1 MYFQRA
7 SVAEHS
13 TGLAGLIKFS
23 AIALIFFT
31 ACKKKE
37 VTPEPIPV
45 LTPKPYY
52 MEPITDIDG
61 NVYHTVKIGNQ
72 VWTVENLKTT
82 HYQNGDAIP
91 KVDDYN
97 TWPDLTT
104 GAYCEYGNNAINVES
119 YGRLYNW
126 YVISDSRKI
135 APDGWRVPT
144 QQDWQTLIS
153 FLGDADEAGGKL
165 KETGTSHWESPNSGA
180 TDEWGFRALPG
191 GKRRTYYED
200 IGEYFYCWTS
210 QEVSATQA
218 TRSQIYKGASSVI
231 FPNGQKHEGYAI
243 RLIKE

>member
-37 VTPEPIPV
+37 VTPEPTPV
-45 LTPKPYY
+45 PTPKPYY

-72 VWTVENLKTT
+72 VWTVENLKTV
-82 HYQNGDAIP
+82 HYRNGDPIP
-91 KVDDYN
+91 NVTDYSL
-97 TWPDLTT
+97 WLDLTA
-104 GAYCEYGNNAINVES
+104 GAYCEYGNNGANVDA

-126 YVISDSRKI
+126 YVVNDSRKI
-135 APDGWRVPT
+135 APEGWRVPT
-144 QQDWQTLIS
+144 QQDWQTLID
-153 FLGDADEAGGKL
+153 FLGNDNPGGEL
-165 KETGTSHWESPNSGA
+165 KETGTSHWVSPNTGA
-180 TDEWGFRALPG
+180 TDEWGFKALPG
-191 GKRRTYYED
+191 GKRTNTFD
-200 IGEYFYCWTS
+200 QMGEYFYAWTS
-210 QEVSATQA
+210 QETSTTQA
-218 TRSQIYKGASSVI
+218 VYARIYKGAGSVVL
-231 FPNGQKHEGYAI
+231 PNFVKENGYSI